1 MYKVSVVLPCFNM
14 VDYIEET
21 LQSIVNQKGRSIH
34 YEIELVVV
42 DGGSTDGTLDIINR
56 YTQHVNHILVGK
68 DRGQYDAINLGF
80 TYCTGDVFCWIN
92 ADDVLHLSAFKTV
105 VSILSNNPQVEW
117 ITGIRSH
124 INESSELIRYGNR
137 SITSNSSSL
146 IRNGLFHSK
155 SLGYLMQE
163 GMFWTKSL
171 WTRSGGLNIEYKY
184 AADYDLWIRFSSLAD
199 LYEVSVPLASF
210 RIRKNQRS
218 ASEKYIEE
226 VIKVGQGVSWM
237 STSII
242 TNNILFRVLCFGKY
256 STFVFDGGSW
266 VLLRGYTFVLKY
278 NPFEMIVR
286 GIRVKA

>member
-14 VDYIEET
+14 VDFIEET

-42 DGGSTDGTLDIINR
+42 DCGSTDGTLDIISR
-56 YTQHVNHILVGK
+56 YTQHVNHLLVGK

-80 TYCTGDVFCWIN
+80 SYCSGDVFCWIN
-92 ADDVLHLSAFKTV
+92 ADDVLHPSAFKTV
-105 VSILSNNPQVEW
+105 VSILSSNPQVEW

-124 INESSELIRYGNR
+124 INESGELIRYGNR
-137 SITSNSSSL
+137 SITSNSSIL

-163 GMFWTKSL
+163 GMFWTNSL
-171 WTRSGGLNIEYKY
+171 WTRSGGLNIDYKY

-199 LYEVSVPLASF
+199 LYEVSVPLAAF
-210 RIRKNQRS
+210 RIRKKQRS
-218 ASEKYIEE
+218 ASEKYLEE
-226 VIKVGQGVSWM
+226 VIKVGLGVSWM
-237 STSII
+237 SSSII

-256 STFVFDGGSW
+256 STFVFDGG
-266 VLLRGYTFVLKY
+266 K
-278 NPFEMIVR
+278 M
-286 GIRVKA
+286 GIIARIYFCFKV